1 MSRKRIIPLTV
12 VVIILCV
19 YLFLLV
25 FPLVLVGS
33 PTSLYYIHN
42 NDDKTHSLSGEIFD
56 ENNVSV
62 FQKNH
67 TLQPDETTD
76 YDREV
81 NWHLPFPSTFISWSD
96 GLYTFSFTVD
106 NNVSKSITRDTNQYE
121 TIFVDLYSNYA
132 SKIIPIRI
140 GIVTV

>member
-33 PTSLYYIHN
+33 PTLLYYIHN
-42 NDDKTHSLSGEIFD
+42 NDDKTHSLSVEIFD

-62 FQKNH
+62 FQKNY

-76 YDREV
+76 YDRTV

-140 GIVTV
+140 RIVTV